1 MSRRLPSSLF
11 TLLCIG
17 LIAWF
22 LALAT
27 FSLRERTTETPGDAS
42 PLAGRAAAAPE
53 PLGAF
58 ESINT
63 RNLLGVSVF
72 PPEARRNRKGGAGSG
87 GDDEER
93 VSAEGIDALPVSKR
107 GWKLLGT
114 IVSSGRDSRAVIQ
127 FDGKELP
134 YREGDTLQGWK
145 IALVQRRTVV
155 LAKGGARERLIMG
168 DAAAPQK
175 AEAKPDEQK
184 AVSRAK
190 LREELGDIGA
200 LMRNVSVTPQ
210 TVGGYNGVR
219 IVNIQSGSYIE
230 ELGLRKDDLLLGAN
244 GKPLAGFGDL
254 AGLGELAD
262 ESAVTLEVLRN
273 GKKTIIRYD
282 VQS

>member
-1 MSRRLPSSLF
+1 MSRRLPSTLF
-11 TLLCIG
+11 SLLCIG

-22 LALAT
+22 LARAT
-27 FSLRERTTETPGDAS
+27 FSLRERAAEAPGTAS
-42 PLAGRAAAAPE
+42 PLAASETAAPE
-53 PLGAF
+53 PVGAF

-210 TVGGYNGVR
+210 TVGGYNGLR

>member
-27 FSLRERTTETPGDAS
+27 FSLRERSPETPGGAS
-42 PLAGRAAAAPE
+42 PLAASAVAAPE

-58 ESINT
+58 ESINA

-72 PPEARRNRKGGAGSG
+72 PPEARRDRKGGAGGG
-87 GDDEER
+87 GDGEER
-93 VSAEGIDALPVSKR
+93 ISAEGIDALPVSKR

-190 LREELGDIGA
+190 LREELGDVGA

-210 TVGGYNGVR
+210 TVGGYNGLR

>member
-1 MSRRLPSSLF
+1 MSRRLPSTLFSLI
-11 TLLCIG
+11 CIG

-22 LALAT
+22 LARAT
-27 FSLRERTTETPGDAS
+27 FSLRERAAEAPGTAS
-42 PLAGRAAAAPE
+42 PLAASETAAPD
-53 PLGAF
+53 PVGAF
-58 ESINT
+58 ESINV

-72 PPEARRNRKGGAGSG
+72 PPEARRERKEGAGDG
-87 GDDEER
+87 DEER

-127 FDGKELP
+127 LDGKELP
-134 YREGDTLQGWK
+134 YREGDTVQGWK

-155 LAKGGARERLIMG
+155 LAKGGTRERLIMS
-168 DAAAPQK
+168 DAAAPQ
-175 AEAKPDEQK
+175 ANAAKPDEQK

-210 TVGGYNGVR
+210 AVGGYRGLR

>member
-1 MSRRLPSSLF
+1 MSRRLPSTLF
-11 TLLCIG
+11 SLLCIG

-22 LALAT
+22 LARAT
-27 FSLRERTTETPGDAS
+27 FSLRERAAEAPGTAS
-42 PLAGRAAAAPE
+42 PLAASETAAPE
-53 PLGAF
+53 PVGAF

-210 TVGGYNGVR
+210 TVGGYNGLR

-262 ESAVTLEVLRN
+262 ESAVTLEVHRN